1 MAETPHISLEQWRA
15 LLAVV
20 DAGGYAQAAERLHKS
35 QSAVTYAVQK
45 IESLL
50 EVKAFEIQGRKAI
63 LTTTGQLLY
72 RRALALVNEAN
83 ELERAAR
90 NLSAG
95 WEAEIGIAAEILFP
109 NWLLLDCLDQFG
121 TESPQTRIEII
132 ESVLSGTAEALLTG
146 KADIAL
152 TPHIPPGFF
161 GELLMRTPII
171 AVAAPEHPLH
181 ALGRKLNRRDL
192 RNYRHITVRDTGSQR
207 DRKAVLVEVEQRW
220 TVSHMATSIE
230 ALCAGYGFSWL
241 PTERIRRELADGRLK
256 PLPLQ
261 TGSERWV
268 DIYLI
273 VADPDF
279 AGPGV
284 RRLAEIMKERVRTAC
299 AGQPEQIKRAE

>member
-20 DAGGYAQAAERLHKS
+20 DAGGYAQAAEKLHKS

-50 EVKAFEIQGRKAI
+50 DVKAFEIQGRKAI
-63 LTTTGQLLY
+63 LTPTGQLLY
-72 RRALALVNEAN
+72 RRALALVNEAK
-83 ELERAAR
+83 ELERAAK

-109 NWLLLDCLDQFG
+109 SWLLLDCLSQFG
-121 TESPQTRIEII
+121 EESPQTRIELL

-146 KADIAL
+146 KADIAIS
-152 TPHIPPGFF
+152 PHIPPGFF

-181 ALGRKLNRRDL
+181 QLERKLTQRDL
-192 RNYRHITVRDTGSQR
+192 RKYRHITVRDTGSQR
-207 DRKAVLVEVEQRW
+207 DRRAVLVEVEQRW

-230 ALCAGYGFSWL
+230 ALCAGYGFAWL

-256 PLPLQ
+256 PLALQ

-273 VADPDF
+273 IADPDF

-284 RRLAEIMKERVRTAC
+284 RRLAELLKERVKTAC
-299 AGQPEQIKRAE
+299 AGQVR

>member
-1 MAETPHISLEQWRA
+1 MVATPHISLEQWRA
-15 LLAVV
+15 LIAVV
-20 DAGGYAQAAERLHKS
+20 EAGGYAQAAETLHKS
-35 QSAVTYAVQK
+35 QSAVSYAVQK
-45 IESLL
+45 IESQLG
-50 EVKAFEIQGRKAI
+50 VKAFEIQGRKAI
-63 LTTTGQLLY
+63 LTMTGQLLY
-72 RRALALVNEAN
+72 RRALALVGEAS

-109 NWLLLDCLDQFG
+109 TWMLLDSLNLFG
-121 TESPQTRIEII
+121 EESPQTRIEVI

-146 KADIAL
+146 KADLAI

-171 AVAAPEHPLH
+171 AVAHPDHPLH
-181 ALGRKLNRRDL
+181 QLGRKLTQRDL
-192 RNYRHITVRDTGSQR
+192 RHHRHITVRDTGSQR
-207 DRKAVLVEVEQRW
+207 DRRAVLVEVDQRW

-230 ALCAGYGFSWL
+230 ALCAGFGFSWL

-256 PLPLQ
+256 PLPLRE
-261 TGSERWV
+261 GKERWV

-273 VADPDF
+273 IADPDF

-284 RRLAEIMKERVRTAC
+284 RRLAEIIRERVKAAC
-299 AGQPEQIKRAE
+299 AAHAPNT